1 MAGWIGIFD
10 SGVGGLSVWHE
21 VARALPAQP
30 LLYLADQA
38 HCPYGGRSLSEL
50 RDLAR
55 AAVGWL
61 VGQGAELV
69 IVACN
74 TASAAALTDL
84 RARFMIPIVGMEP
97 AVKPAAARTRS
108 GRVGVLATPATLQG
122 DSYARLLA
130 RYAQGIEVIAQPC
143 PGWVEWV
150 EAGMPDA
157 AQTQALVARYVGP
170 LRAAGVDE
178 LVLGCTHYPFLRP
191 WIERVAGPGVE
202 VIDPAP
208 AVARR
213 ARDLWLKGGR
223 EPGDSSD
230 TTYRFVTTG
239 DAARFAA
246 QLRQL
251 LGWGGRTAAL
261 DIANYPKLS
270 FG

>member
-1 MAGWIGIFD
+1 MAGWIGVFD
-10 SGVGGLSVWHE
+10 SGVGGLSVWRE

-38 HCPYGGRSLSEL
+38 HCPYGGRSLAEL
-50 RDLAR
+50 RELAR

-61 VGQGAELV
+61 IEQGAELV
-69 IVACN
+69 VVACN

-122 DSYARLLA
+122 DPYARLLA

-157 AQTQALVARYVGP
+157 AQTQALVERYVGP

-191 WIERVAGPGVE
+191 WIERAAGPGVE
-202 VIDPAP
+202 IIDPAP

-213 ARDLWLKGGR
+213 ARDLWLEGGYGR
-223 EPGDSSD
+223 EHSSD
-230 TTYRFVTTG
+230 ATYRFVTTG
-239 DAARFAA
+239 DATRFAA

-251 LGWGGRTAAL
+251 LGWEGRTESL
-261 DIANYPKLS
+261 NIANYPKS
-270 FG
+270 NFG